1 MKKTDLSKVYP
12 SHYNAKTKVEEVHI
26 EKAHYLSIEGK
37 GDPSAQEFSGR
48 IQALYGVA
56 YAIKFLCKERDED
69 FVVPK
74 LEGQWW
80 YDENKHKGVTMDK
93 AATDIPRS
101 EWHYCLMIKM
111 PPFVTQNDFEHGL
124 HKAGAKRQNAYLKD
138 LAFLSMELGRCVQ
151 ILHVGP
157 FHTEGKSL
165 ALLKDYM
172 DKNGLIRNG
181 KHHEVYLSD
190 FNKVAEEKLKTILRE
205 PVK

>member
-1 MKKTDLSKVYP
+1 MKKTDLSKIYP
-12 SHYNAKTKVEEVHI
+12 SHYKAKTKPEEI
-26 EKAHYLSIEGK
+26 FLEKAHYLNIEGK

-48 IQALYGVA
+48 IQALYSVA
-56 YAIKFLCKERDED
+56 YAIKFLCKERGDD

-80 YDENKHKGVTMDK
+80 YDENKYKGVTMDK

-101 EWHYCLMIKM
+101 EWRYCLMIKM
-111 PPFVTQNDFEHGL
+111 PSFVTQNDFDHGL
-124 HKAGAKRQNAYLKD
+124 QKAGAKRQNDFAKELHF
-138 LAFLSMELGRCVQ
+138 LAIELGRCVQ

-172 DKNGLIRNG
+172 DINGLVRNG
-181 KHHEVYLSD
+181 KHYEVYLSD